1 VDIMVVKNSLL
12 SAAFAKLRDSKTDA
26 EGFRSALSAISTI
39 VILEAGRQEPVAE
52 APITTP
58 VSPAVGVELTNPPLL
73 VPILRAGLGMLY
85 AGLSLMPM
93 ATVGFVGLSRDEKTF
108 VPSCY
113 MTSLPESIAG
123 RSAYILDP
131 MLATGGSAAYTA
143 RLLAERG
150 ASRITVICAIASPE
164 GLHFIQDSN
173 LPIVRV
179 VTANVDDR
187 LNDVGF
193 IVPGLGDAGDRQF
206 GRLE

>member
-1 VDIMVVKNSLL
+1 MVVKNSLL
-12 SAAFAKLRDSKTDA
+12 SAAVAKLRDSKTDA

-39 VILEAGRQEPVAE
+39 VILEAGRQEPVVE

-85 AGLSLMPM
+85 AGLALMPM
-93 ATVGFVGLSRDEKTF
+93 ATVGFVGLSRNEETF

-113 MTSLPESIAG
+113 MASLPESIAG

-131 MLATGGSAAYTA
+131 TLATGGSAAYTA

-150 ASRITVICAIASPE
+150 ASRVTVICAIASPRD
-164 GLHFIQDSN
+164 FI
-173 LPIVRV
+173 LFRTLIF
-179 VTANVDDR
+179 R
-187 LNDVGF
+187 LCE
-193 IVPGLGDAGDRQF
+193 L
-206 GRLE
+206 

>member
-1 VDIMVVKNSLL
+1 MKNALL
-12 SAAFAKLRDSKTDA
+12 SAAVTKLRDSSTDA
-26 EGFRSALSAISTI
+26 QGFRSVLSAISTI
-39 VILEAGRQEPVAE
+39 VIFEAGRHTPVIE
-52 APITTP
+52 APIATP
-58 VSPAVGVELTNPPLL
+58 VSRAVGVELINPPLL

-93 ATVGFVGLSRDEKTF
+93 ATVGFVGLSRDEKTL

-113 MTSLPESIAG
+113 MASLPESIAG

-143 RLLAERG
+143 HLLVERG
-150 ASRITVICAIASPE
+150 AAHITIVCAIASPE
-164 GLHFIQDSN
+164 GLRFIQDSK
-173 LPIVRV
+173 LPIERV

-206 GRLE
+206 GTA

>member
-1 VDIMVVKNSLL
+1 MDVVVVKNALL
-12 SAAFAKLRDSKTDA
+12 SAAVTKLRDSSTDA
-26 EGFRSALSAISTI
+26 QGFRSVLSAISTI
-39 VILEAGRQEPVAE
+39 VIFEAGRHTPVIE
-52 APITTP
+52 APIATP
-58 VSPAVGVELTNPPLL
+58 VSRAVGVELINPPLL

-93 ATVGFVGLSRDEKTF
+93 ATVGFVGLSRDEKTL

-113 MTSLPESIAG
+113 MASLPESIAG

-143 RLLAERG
+143 GLLVERG
-150 ASRITVICAIASPE
+150 AAHITIVCAIASPE
-164 GLHFIQDSN
+164 GLRFIQDSK
-173 LPIVRV
+173 LPIERV

-206 GRLE
+206 GTA

>member
-1 VDIMVVKNSLL
+1 VKNALL
-12 SAAFAKLRDSKTDA
+12 SAAVTKLRDSSTDA
-26 EGFRSALSAISTI
+26 QGFRSVLSAISTI
-39 VILEAGRQEPVAE
+39 VIFEAGRHTPVIE
-52 APITTP
+52 APIATP
-58 VSPAVGVELTNPPLL
+58 VSRAVGVELINPPLL

-93 ATVGFVGLSRDEKTF
+93 ATVGFVGLSRDEKTL

-113 MTSLPESIAG
+113 MASLPESIAG

-143 RLLAERG
+143 HLLVERG
-150 ASRITVICAIASPE
+150 AAHITIVCAIASPE
-164 GLHFIQDSN
+164 GLRFIQDSK
-173 LPIVRV
+173 LPIERV

-206 GRLE
+206 GTA

>member
-1 VDIMVVKNSLL
+1 MVKNSLL
-12 SAAFAKLRDSKTDA
+12 SAAVAQLRDSKTGA
-26 EGFRSALSAISTI
+26 EGFRSALSVISTI
-39 VILEAGRQEPVAE
+39 VILEAGRQEPVVE
-52 APITTP
+52 VPIATP
-58 VSPAVGVELTNPPLL
+58 VSPTVGVELTNGPLF

-93 ATVGFVGLSRDEKTF
+93 ATVGFVGLSRDEKTL

-113 MTSLPESIAG
+113 MASLPESIGG

-164 GLHFIQDSN
+164 GLQFIQRSKI
-173 LPIVRV
+173 PIVRV

-206 GRLE
+206 GRIE

>member
-1 VDIMVVKNSLL
+1 MVVKNSLL
-12 SAAFAKLRDSKTDA
+12 SAAVAKLRDSKTDA

-39 VILEAGRQEPVAE
+39 VILEAGRQEPVVE

-58 VSPAVGVELTNPPLL
+58 VSPAVGVELTNSPLL

-93 ATVGFVGLSRDEKTF
+93 ATVGFVGLSRDEKTL

-113 MTSLPESIAG
+113 MAALPESMAG

-150 ASRITVICAIASPE
+150 ASRVTVICAIASPE

-173 LPIVRV
+173 LPIARV

-187 LNDVGF
+187 LNDIGF

-206 GRLE
+206 GRVE

>member
-1 VDIMVVKNSLL
+1 MDVIVVDNALL
-12 SAAFAKLRDSKTDA
+12 SAAVGKLRDSRTDA
-26 EGFRSALSAISTI
+26 EGFRSALSYISTI
-39 VILEAGRQEPVAE
+39 VLLEAGRHELVIE
-52 APITTP
+52 VPITTP
-58 VSPAVGVELTNPPLL
+58 ISPAIGVKLSNPPLL

-93 ATVGFVGLSRDEKTF
+93 ATVGFVGLSRDEVTLL
-108 VPSCY
+108 PSCY
-113 MTSLPESIAG
+113 MLSLPKSISG

-150 ASRITVICAIASPE
+150 ASHVTVVCAIASPE
-164 GLHFIQDSN
+164 GLRLLQDSG
-173 LPIVRV
+173 LPIDRV

-187 LNDVGF
+187 LNDIGF

-206 GRLE
+206 GGA

>member
-1 VDIMVVKNSLL
+1 MKNALL
-12 SAAFAKLRDSKTDA
+12 SAAVTKLRDSSTDA
-26 EGFRSALSAISTI
+26 QGFRSALSAISTI
-39 VILEAGRQEPVAE
+39 VIFEAGRHTPVIE
-52 APITTP
+52 APIATP
-58 VSPAVGVELTNPPLL
+58 VSRAVGVELINPPLL

-93 ATVGFVGLSRDEKTF
+93 ATVGFVGLSRDEKTL

-113 MTSLPESIAG
+113 MASLPESIAG

-143 RLLAERG
+143 HLLVERG
-150 ASRITVICAIASPE
+150 AAHITIVCAIASPE
-164 GLHFIQDSN
+164 GLRFIQDSK
-173 LPIVRV
+173 LPIERV

-206 GRLE
+206 GTA